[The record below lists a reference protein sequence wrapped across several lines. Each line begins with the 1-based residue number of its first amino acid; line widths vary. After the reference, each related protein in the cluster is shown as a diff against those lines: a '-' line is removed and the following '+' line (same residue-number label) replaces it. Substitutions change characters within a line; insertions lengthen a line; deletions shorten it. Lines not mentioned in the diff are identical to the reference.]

1 MPVSQAQKKAVRKYE
16 TKTYD
21 KILIR
26 IRNDGSDNSG
36 LSREAIQKA
45 ADAAGMSLNAFILSA
60 VSDKINK

>member
-36 LSREAIQKA
+36 LSREIIQKA

-60 VSDKINK
+60 VNDKINK

>member
-26 IRNDGSDNSG
+26 IRNDGPTIPG
-36 LSREAIQKA
+36 YPVKQYKKLLMLQE
-45 ADAAGMSLNAFILSA
+45 
-60 VSDKINK
+60 